1 MASMPRGKLRW
12 RVGYGAMADKTTAAL
27 RLIRLL
33 QPKEVTMD
41 RKTDHTVDHL
51 LGYSVSGVP

>member
-1 MASMPRGKLRW
+1 MPRGKLRW
-12 RVGYGAMADKTTAAL
+12 RGGYGAMADKTTAAL

-41 RKTDHTVDHL
+41 RKTDNTVDHL